1 MSFSPWLKFD
11 QGVIFKDV
19 IFGERK
25 FSCYCN
31 FFYKINHEQICLH
44 WMSSCRRRET
54 FVMCL
59 YLGSFWSSWF
69 HESWAYLVFIYFC
82 CRLFSSG
89 PGRTAKISNSYQ
101 VFWNIYKCSGRQAKP
116 RNDYFHMQSRV
127 LISLSKLRF
136 GLLSVISL
144 AIVKWKGQVQK
155 INKMFSCILVF
166 SS

>member
-1 MSFSPWLKFD
+1 MKNVFL
-11 QGVIFKDV
+11 Q
-19 IFGERK
+19 
-25 FSCYCN
+25 
-31 FFYKINHEQICLH
+31 
-44 WMSSCRRRET
+44 WMSSRSCRRRNT

-101 VFWNIYKCSGRQAKP
+101 VFWNIHKCSGRQAKP
-116 RNDYFHMQSRV
+116 RNDYFHKQSRV
-127 LISLSKLRF
+127 LISSSKLRF

-144 AIVKWKGQVQK
+144 AIRSNERGKFRKLTKCSVVY
-155 INKMFSCILVF
+155 
-166 SS
+166 

>member
-1 MSFSPWLKFD
+1 MKNVFL
-11 QGVIFKDV
+11 Q
-19 IFGERK
+19 
-25 FSCYCN
+25 
-31 FFYKINHEQICLH
+31 
-44 WMSSCRRRET
+44 WMSSRSSRRRNT

-127 LISLSKLRF
+127 LYKFVQAKVWSTLGNLFSHT
-136 GLLSVISL
+136 
-144 AIVKWKGQVQK
+144 VKWKGQAPK
-155 INKMFSCILVF
+155 INKMFRCRVF
-166 SS
+166 TS